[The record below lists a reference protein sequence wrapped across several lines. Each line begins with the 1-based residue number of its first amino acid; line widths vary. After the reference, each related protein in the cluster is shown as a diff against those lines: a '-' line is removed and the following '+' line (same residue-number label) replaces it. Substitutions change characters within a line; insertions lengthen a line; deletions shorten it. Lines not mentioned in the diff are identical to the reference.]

1 MSILPRK
8 RGARVAG
15 AGALTMW
22 LMAGT
27 ALAQTTTQ
35 PASPSVPN
43 APTKPTQSEVVVTAS
58 RINLLGMADTA
69 SQGVITRKEV
79 ELRPIARVG
88 QLYETVPGLVVT
100 IHSGEGKAN
109 QYLLRGYNLDHGT
122 DFASFVDGMPVNR
135 PTNAHGQGYSDQSFL
150 LPQIVSGI
158 DYTKGPYYAAIG
170 DFGAVGSAHVH
181 LLDVLPNQVS
191 AMVGTFGDE
200 EVYAG
205 GAYPL
210 SGDDRVWAALDLAH
224 IDGPWDPAGDF
235 RKGQA
240 AVRYSHGTEA
250 EGFSLTGMYYQ
261 SLGRL
266 TTDQPLRAFQEGLIS
281 RYQTLDPTD
290 MSKSE
295 RASVSARF
303 ATSNSNWSVNGGVY
317 FLQSTMTLW
326 NNFTH
331 FLTDPVNGDQEEQD
345 ESRQTLGG
353 DAAFTLYL
361 KPLGLQSDTTFG
373 VVGRYDDAWV
383 DHKHTLHRQPLDYC
397 EVQQPDGSFT
407 PVPAAGT
414 NCQADRAHVLDLG
427 PYVENTTHWT
437 SWLRTVFGLREEYY
451 WAHDRSDVTG
461 FAGSA
466 HQFLFQPKG
475 SIILGPFYKTELYVS
490 AGRGFHSDDIRG
502 VLGTVPGQGIPGAAG
517 ATPLLASATG
527 EEIGL
532 RSNIIPHVSMTAA
545 VFREDFRSEQKYN
558 ADIGQDSAS
567 APSRRE
573 GVEVGGQYRPWPF
586 LELNGDVTFA
596 RARYQGTPA
605 SLAEFGLN
613 GPWIAN
619 APSFI
624 GSFGAL
630 VDNLGRWFGGAQL
643 RWLGSYPVSDG
654 DQNPQDPGYKE
665 VNLDVG
671 YKLNPHL
678 KLQASVF
685 NLFNSKAN
693 ASAYYYT
700 SRLPGEPLEGVTD
713 LQVHPL
719 EPRSARFTVTANF

>member
-1 MSILPRK
+1 MAP
-8 RGARVAG
+8 VALLLA
-15 AGALTMW
+15 AGIAN
-22 LMAGT
+22 
-27 ALAQTTTQ
+27 AQTPP
-35 PASPSVPN
+35 PASTSIPK
-43 APTKPTQSEVVVTAS
+43 APPKHAPSEVVVTAS
-58 RINLLGMADTA
+58 RVNLLGKADTA

-79 ELRPIARVG
+79 ELRPIQRVG

-109 QYLLRGYNLDHGT
+109 QYLLRGFNLDHGT

-150 LPQIVSGI
+150 MSQIVSGI

-181 LLDVLPNQVS
+181 LLDVLPNQASVS
-191 AMVGTFGDE
+191 IGTFGDE
-200 EVYAG
+200 EVYG
-205 GAYPL
+205 GGTYQL
-210 SGDDRVWAALDLAH
+210 SGNDRVWAAVDLAH
-224 IDGPWDPAGDF
+224 VDGPWDPPGDF
-235 RKGQA
+235 RKGQVA
-240 AVRYSHGTEA
+240 ARYSHGTES
-250 EGFSLTGMYYQ
+250 EGYSLTAMYYQ
-261 SLGRL
+261 SIGRL
-266 TTDQPLRAFQEGLIS
+266 TTDQPLRAIDDGLIG
-281 RYQTLDPTD
+281 RYGTLDPTD
-290 MSKSE
+290 ESKSE
-295 RASVSARF
+295 RASLSARF
-303 ATSNSNWSVNGGVY
+303 ATSATNWSFTGGVY
-317 FLQSTMTLW
+317 AIHSTMTLW

-345 ESRQTLGG
+345 ESRNTVGG
-353 DAAFTLYL
+353 DAAYTLFL

-373 VVGRYDDAWV
+373 VVGRYDDAYV

-397 EVQQPDGSFT
+397 EVQQDDGSFAPT
-407 PVPAAGT
+407 PAVGT
-414 NCQADRAHVLDLG
+414 NCQADRAHILDLG

-437 SWLRTVFGLREEYY
+437 SWLRTVFGVREEYY
-451 WAHDRSDVTG
+451 LAHDHSDVTG
-461 FAGSA
+461 FDGSA

-475 SIILGPFYKTELYVS
+475 SLIFGPFDKTELYVS

-527 EEIGL
+527 EEVGL
-532 RSNIIPHVSMTAA
+532 RSNLIPLVNLTAA

-558 ADIGQDSAS
+558 ADVGQDAPS

-573 GVEVGGQYRPWPF
+573 GVEVGAQYHPWPF

-605 SLAEFGLN
+605 FLAEFGLD

-624 GSFGAL
+624 GSFGVL
-630 VDNLGRWFGGAQL
+630 LDNLGPWFGGLQL
-643 RWLGSYPVSDG
+643 RYLGSYPVSDG

-665 VNLDVG
+665 VNLDIG
-671 YKLNPHL
+671 YKVTPTLR
-678 KLQASVF
+678 LQASVF
-685 NLFNSKAN
+685 NLFNTKAN

-700 SRLPGEPLEGVTD
+700 ARLPGEPAEGVTGM
-713 LQVHPL
+713 QVHPL
-719 EPRSARFTVTANF
+719 EPISAKFTVTKSF